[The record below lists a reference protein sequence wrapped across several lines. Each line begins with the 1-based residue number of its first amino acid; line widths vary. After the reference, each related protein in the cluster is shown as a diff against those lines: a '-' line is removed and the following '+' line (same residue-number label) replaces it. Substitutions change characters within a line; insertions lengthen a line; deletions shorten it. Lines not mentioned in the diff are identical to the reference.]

1 MFSGMDFSVVIDIA
15 IIVVPTLIVMYLL
28 FKFLIPKKP
37 ALGIGLAI
45 GGGLLGTWLVRR
57 RLQAAFDVEKEL
69 AAHNEMMAE
78 FKDKQKNRAQAVLAN
93 KQVIDTLEK
102 QRKKLSS
109 DADKYSTELEIIDA
123 ELEERKKLNTK
134 ILSDSDAFLESSE
147 KRSESRKVLLE
158 KYREENG
165 SISGDAPLEEVP
177 NKGSAAQP
185 HIEINGFRLIQV

>member
-1 MFSGMDFSVVIDIA
+1 MFPGINSALIIDIA
-15 IIVVPTLIVMYLL
+15 IIAAPALIVMYLL
-28 FKFLIPKKP
+28 FKFIVPKKP

-45 GGGLLGTWLVRR
+45 GGGLLGAWLVRR

-78 FKDKQKNRAQAVLAN
+78 FKGKQKNRAQAVLAN

-102 QRKKLSS
+102 QRKKLST
-109 DADKYSTELEIIDA
+109 DAEKYSTELEIIDA

-134 ILSDSDAFLESSE
+134 ILSDSEAFLKSSE
-147 KRSESRKVLLE
+147 KRSKNRKNLLE
-158 KYREENG
+158 EYQEENG

-177 NKGSAAQP
+177 NKGSASQP

>member
-1 MFSGMDFSVVIDIA
+1 MFPEINFTLIIDIA
-15 IIVVPTLIVMYLL
+15 IIAVPTLIVMYLL
-28 FKFLIPKKP
+28 FKFIVPKKP

-45 GGGLLGTWLVRR
+45 GGGLLGAWLVRK

-102 QRKKLSS
+102 QRKKLSRE
-109 DADKYSTELEIIDA
+109 AEKHSTELELIEA

-134 ILSDSDAFLESSE
+134 ILTDSEAFLETAE
-147 KRSESRKVLLE
+147 KRSKNRQNLLD
-158 KYREENG
+158 KYRTENG
-165 SISGDAPLEEVP
+165 SISGDTPLEEVS
-177 NKGSAAQP
+177 NKGTAEDP
-185 HIEINGFRLIQV
+185 HIEINGYQLIKV